1 MNAVLSAN
9 VFFRIAG
16 FSVFQALLSTFT
28 ALLIGLPAA
37 FFCGRRK
44 FFLKNFLL
52 SLSSVPFCIP
62 SLLVALGYVS
72 FFGMNG
78 TLNSFLMFIFG
89 KDKPPVT
96 FLYSFLGI
104 IICHGFY
111 NFPLVM
117 STVSSAWE
125 RLPRAE
131 SDAAMLL
138 GAGNFKIFRSI
149 TIFQLLPSIISA
161 CIPVFLYC
169 FFSFMIVLLFGSV
182 GTTTLEVEIYQQAKV
197 NLNFGAALKLGF
209 LETTIALFLVTIY
222 TFIEQKSKGLKGI
235 FFNGESLE
243 KTKTCG
249 FEKIF
254 AFILFFL
261 IFLFFICPL
270 FSIFYNGLSSKR
282 LDSNFT
288 FYNFIHLFSSQSF
301 WNAFLWTFITALLS
315 GFLCATIA
323 FFYAAVLKIF
333 DPTGRFFI
341 FRIIPIAPMA
351 ISSVV
356 VGVLITILVRKGNFL
371 ILVLAQSL
379 LNWPVA
385 FRQIYAE
392 LEKLPRT
399 TVEASSILSRSP
411 FDTVFRIFIPVS
423 RRSFFRA
430 TVFCFALSAGDATLP
445 LVLAIP
451 RFNTLALYTYRL
463 AGRYK
468 FNEACA
474 SGVILGILCAVI
486 FSLGKL
492 ASGRKLKK
500 QEGSENGIL

>member
-72 FFGMNG
+72 FFGING

-235 FFNGESLE
+235 F
-243 KTKTCG
+243 
-249 FEKIF
+249 
-254 AFILFFL
+254 
-261 IFLFFICPL
+261 
-270 FSIFYNGLSSKR
+270 
-282 LDSNFT
+282 
-288 FYNFIHLFSSQSF
+288 
-301 WNAFLWTFITALLS
+301 
-315 GFLCATIA
+315 
-323 FFYAAVLKIF
+323 
-333 DPTGRFFI
+333 
-341 FRIIPIAPMA
+341 
-351 ISSVV
+351 
-356 VGVLITILVRKGNFL
+356 
-371 ILVLAQSL
+371 
-379 LNWPVA
+379 
-385 FRQIYAE
+385 
-392 LEKLPRT
+392 
-399 TVEASSILSRSP
+399 
-411 FDTVFRIFIPVS
+411 
-423 RRSFFRA
+423 
-430 TVFCFALSAGDATLP
+430 
-445 LVLAIP
+445 
-451 RFNTLALYTYRL
+451 
-463 AGRYK
+463 
-468 FNEACA
+468 
-474 SGVILGILCAVI
+474 
-486 FSLGKL
+486 
-492 ASGRKLKK
+492 
-500 QEGSENGIL
+500 